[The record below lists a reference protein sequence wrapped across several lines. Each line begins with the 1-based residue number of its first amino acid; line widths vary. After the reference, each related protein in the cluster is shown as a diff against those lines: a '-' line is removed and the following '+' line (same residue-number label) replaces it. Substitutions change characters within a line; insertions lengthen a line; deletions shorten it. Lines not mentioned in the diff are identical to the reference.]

1 MRKAASVLVIITL
14 VVLNFNLLKS
24 SLSSANKLADIN
36 KESLKLLT
44 LEKQNQNLKDQLTER
59 GSQFFIEQEARN
71 KLGFGKS
78 GETTIVVENQVLSST
93 QANKDNK
100 TIANWEKW
108 LNLFR
113 N

>member
-100 TIANWEKW
+100 TIVNWEKW